1 MNAIKFKV
9 LVAEADRMQR
19 DLIGLVVQRL
29 GGELITAGD
38 GERALE
44 LIREQAPDVVLLDV
58 FLPRR
63 NGLDILRQI
72 PTRDLDRMLVIII
85 SAMGF
90 PEVVQQAIDLG
101 SRDFLV
107 KPIQPDQLE
116 ARLRQL
122 IAIQQPRFAR
132 RPDTPTGS
140 AGKE

>member
-1 MNAIKFKV
+1 MNTLKFKV
-9 LVAEADRMQR
+9 LVAEADRIQR

-44 LIREQAPDVVLLDV
+44 LIRQQAPDVLLLDV

-72 PTRDLDRMLVIII
+72 PTRDLDRMLVIVI

-90 PEVVQQAIDLG
+90 PEVVQQAVDLG

-116 ARLRQL
+116 TRLRQL
-122 IAIQQPRFAR
+122 ITIQQPRFAR
-132 RPDTPTGS
+132 RQENLPGS
-140 AGKE
+140 ADKE

>member
-1 MNAIKFKV
+1 MMIKKFKV
-9 LVAEADRMQR
+9 LVAEADRIQR

-38 GERALE
+38 GEQALE
-44 LIREQAPDVVLLDV
+44 LIRQQSPDVLLLDI

-72 PTRDLDRMLVIII
+72 PTRDVEHMLVIII

-122 IAIQQPRFAR
+122 IAIQQPRFIQRQEASPR
-132 RPDTPTGS
+132 NT
-140 AGKE
+140 GKE